1 GSLVSV
7 EGGTLSILARQ
18 ATRPKLAI
26 ALGSKGRFADGERAV
41 IGHVGRS
48 AYVEGEWWPFE
59 EYLLYAPGVGF
70 RWLVCSDGH
79 WSYVQPVATGAVEV
93 GMGAKYRAVTCRRFA
108 SAMLRVDSVLGEFYW
123 RVQAGERVESE
134 DFIAPPAMLSRE
146 ASPGEENWSLSTYL
160 TPREVQRAF
169 GQPLSLPAP
178 VGVAPSQPSPGGVGK
193 VTALAVV
200 AFFAMGIAKCAS

>member
-48 AYVEGEWWPFE
+48 AYVEGQWWPFE

-70 RWLVCSDGH
+70 RWLVGSDGH
-79 WSYVQPVATGAVEV
+79 WSYAKRVATGAVTAGHEARYGGV
-93 GMGAKYRAVTCRRFA
+93 AFKRFQVA
-108 SAMLRVDSVLGEFYW
+108 TLRVDSVLGEFYW
-123 RVQAGERVESE
+123 RVE
-134 DFIAPPAMLSRE
+134 
-146 ASPGEENWSLSTYL
+146 
-160 TPREVQRAF
+160 
-169 GQPLSLPAP
+169 
-178 VGVAPSQPSPGGVGK
+178 
-193 VTALAVV
+193 
-200 AFFAMGIAKCAS
+200 